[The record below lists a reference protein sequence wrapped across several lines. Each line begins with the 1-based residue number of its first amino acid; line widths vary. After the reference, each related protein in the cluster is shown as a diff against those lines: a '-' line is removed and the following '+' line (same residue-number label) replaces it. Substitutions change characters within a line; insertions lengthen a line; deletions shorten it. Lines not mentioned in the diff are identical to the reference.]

1 MYTLPNLICMS
12 LLVASIVSCGGS
24 SGATPGQQNPPP
36 PAAGLVTGTV
46 KDQAGNPLKN
56 VEIIAD
62 NTAYYNTNVIG
73 YTDAQGAYKL
83 DISRPA
89 GTWNITAN
97 QKLTYKGKTID
108 VPLEAEDE
116 RVVSGTEGGTRNF
129 IYRPGTGPY
138 GNLGLV
144 VVDATT
150 GSYPD
155 LSKVSVHLKS
165 IGALAD
171 GTSNVEISSE
181 LTQTGS
187 GWLIKNV
194 MYGTYEVEATLDGQP
209 LYVRQKPNSGSLPY
223 NEMAIVAEFT
233 DGGFNFTRPVI
244 QLEVSDSPCPEIF
257 RECK

>member
-1 MYTLPNLICMS
+1 MYTLPNLICMT

-36 PAAGLVTGTV
+36 PVAGLVTGTV

-56 VEIIAD
+56 VGIIAN

-73 YTDAQGAYKL
+73 YTDGQGTYRL

-89 GTWNITAN
+89 GTWNITAY
-97 QKLTYKGKTID
+97 QTLTYKGKTID

-116 RVVSGTEGGTRNF
+116 RVVSGSEGGTRNF

-144 VVDATT
+144 FVGATT

-171 GTSNVEISSE
+171 GTSNVEISSD

-209 LYVRQKPNSGSLPY
+209 LYVRQTPNSGSLPY
-223 NEMAIVAEFT
+223 NDTTIVAEFT
-233 DGGFNFTRPVI
+233 DGRFDTRPVI

-257 RECK
+257 LECK